1 MDGGEQPAEQPDA
14 SQPELT
20 KHELRELK
28 KQEKLEQRQQ
38 QSSVAVEQGK
48 KQRTRNYLIS
58 ASVVVLLVAAF
69 WWWSSNSN
77 ITGAVTVDP
86 GDHPALGSGPVQ
98 FVVFGDFQCPFTKRF
113 WQNAFPEIQDKYGD
127 KLRIVFWPVPTAKHN
142 YDRASAMAAYC
153 ANEQGKFWEYAKVVF
168 DRQGAATDGNL
179 MDYARELKLDADA
192 FWQCYSSDKYEDKV
206 QEDYVQGRKYGVVQT
221 PTVVIGGQLL
231 SGDLPFDDYKTF
243 IEYALQSP

>member
-1 MDGGEQPAEQPDA
+1 MDGGEQPAEQP
-14 SQPELT
+14 LT
-20 KHELRELK
+20 THEQRELK
-28 KQEKLEQRQQ
+28 KQQKLEQRQQ
-38 QSSVAVEQGK
+38 QSAVAVEQGK
-48 KQRTRNYLIS
+48 KQRTKSYLIG

-69 WWWSSNSN
+69 WLWSPGD
-77 ITGAVTVDP
+77 ITGAVTVDA
-86 GDHPALGSGPVQ
+86 GDHPTLGSGPVQ
-98 FVVFGDFQCPFTKRF
+98 FVIFGDFQCPFTKRF
-113 WQNAFPEIQDKYGD
+113 WQNAFPEVLEKYGD

-179 MDYARELKLDADA
+179 MDYARELKLDTDA
-192 FWQCYSSDKYEDKV
+192 FWQCYSSNKYKDKV
-206 QEDYVQGRKYGVVQT
+206 QEDYLQGRKYGVVQT
-221 PTVVIGGQLL
+221 PTVVINQQVL